1 MVNNAEA
8 IGRLIANDTL
18 LRGERQL
25 LRRQDRPSQ
34 EPGNEPAQSGAAPI
48 THNDKAIESVLLTLL
63 DEQLDASAAEAAS
76 RPGVSTSTFS
86 RSSEAPPS
94 NRVAAQY
101 AEEDLVF
108 RANSPAQEI
117 PIPLGPS
124 SQQIAQAVSSSPELQ
139 AFMQRFLMSA
149 AARIQADGVEGLPSG
164 SRKRNVGTLA
174 DSVSTTRIAGA
185 ILAVAVL
192 SILIAVHFAG

>member
-18 LRGERQL
+18 LQGERQL
-25 LRRQDRPSQ
+25 LRRQDQPSQ
-34 EPGNEPAQSGAAPI
+34 EPGNEPAQSAAPPI
-48 THNDKAIESVLLTLL
+48 THNDKAIASVLLTLL

-86 RSSEAPPS
+86 RSPEAPPS

-124 SQQIAQAVSSSPELQ
+124 SQQIAQAVSSPELQ

-149 AARIQADGVEGLPSG
+149 AARIQADGAEGLPSG

-174 DSVSTTRIAGA
+174 DAVSTTRIAGA

-192 SILIAVHFAG
+192 SIIIAVHFAG